1 MLHFVFPS
9 CLAEM
14 LAPSAMSSS
23 RWARKKG
30 RTNESEGLRTLVRTK
45 VCDSLCIFPVMSH
58 LSVVTQVGGI
68 GGKQICLSTMCQVP
82 CRTHLK
88 SCCTCSGNAMAAGHF
103 SGIGGNSGPSASTKQ
118 QCPKL
123 RQMNPRCYSNLNGD
137 LRITEI
143 LYHPITR
150 HPRTK

>member
-30 RTNESEGLRTLVRTK
+30 RTNQSEELRTQVRTN
-45 VCDSLCIFPVMSH
+45 DSSGIFTVMSH

-68 GGKQICLSTMCQVP
+68 GGKRICLSTMCQVP

-123 RQMNPRCYSNLNGD
+123 RQMNPRCYSSLNGD
-137 LRITEI
+137 PRITEI

-150 HPRTK
+150 EHPRTT